1 MELKKTEN
9 QVCFFLVFNDGSLG
23 RGLQGSSC
31 LIHMGITAAGL
42 TLLGSGKPVVRVS
55 ARYYSR
61 GHKDEVEY
69 LHPQA
74 S

>member
-1 MELKKTEN
+1 MKTR
-9 QVCFFLVFNDGSLG
+9 VCFFLVFNDGSLG

-31 LIHMGITAAGL
+31 LTHMGITAAGL
-42 TLLGSGKPVVRVS
+42 TLLDSGKAVVRVS
-55 ARYYSR
+55 ARHYSR